1 MKIRRRRTRNQ
12 ERTMLAP
19 RKATTS
25 VSDTSMITMMKMTM
39 PMMITMLSMMTIGDE
54 DDRNEDDFENV
65 TSIGASQA
73 ALIFHFPSL
82 RSRFHQPWSP

>member
-1 MKIRRRRTRNQ
+1 M
-12 ERTMLAP
+12 MAP

-25 VSDTSMITMMKMTM
+25 VSNTSVLTIMMMKMTM
-39 PMMITMLSMMTIGDE
+39 PMMMTMLTMMTIGDE
-54 DDRNEDDFENV
+54 DDRNEDDFEKV

-82 RSRFHQPWSP
+82 RSRSHQPWSP

>member
-1 MKIRRRRTRNQ
+1 M
-12 ERTMLAP
+12 MAP

-25 VSDTSMITMMKMTM
+25 VSDTSVITMMTMMKMTM
-39 PMMITMLSMMTIGDE
+39 PMMITMLTMMTIGDE

-73 ALIFHFPSL
+73 ALIFHFPSV

>member
-12 ERTMLAP
+12 ERTMMTP

-25 VSDTSMITMMKMTM
+25 VSDTSMITMMMMKMTM
-39 PMMITMLSMMTIGDE
+39 TTMITMLMMMTIGDE
-54 DDRNEDDFENV
+54 DDCNEDDFENV

-73 ALIFHFPSL
+73 SFILHFPSL
-82 RSRFHQPWSP
+82 RSRSHLS